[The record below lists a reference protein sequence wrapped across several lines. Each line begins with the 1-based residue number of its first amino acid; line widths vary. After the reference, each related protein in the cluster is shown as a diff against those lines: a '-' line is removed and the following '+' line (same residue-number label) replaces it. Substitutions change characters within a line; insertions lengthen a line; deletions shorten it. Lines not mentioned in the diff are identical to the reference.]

1 MRGCNGPRFDDG
13 VAGVAARCVRAAK
26 QAWCGRGP
34 GRVCPPGGSR
44 PAVVTPASTVALLSQ
59 RLSVSPEQL
68 ASATLWLLAL
78 TAAVVLIRLLSVLA
92 AWGHGLYRSRHAP
105 GTRTRQS
112 LSSARAD
119 FRRVFRTQ
127 RESEARLL
135 HSMAGAGFGAW
146 SVDLVSGR
154 SWRSPQYDRI
164 FGYSVPLTEWT
175 LAKFLEHVIPEDRG
189 AVEDMLA
196 RVPSSSNGDVVDVSF
211 ECRIRRA
218 DGPIRWIEAQGS
230 RETHGPSSSV
240 IFGLVHD
247 ITERKNAQAQLL
259 ESRNRLLEKEHRLAE
274 AQQIAQVGSWEFD
287 LANNEL
293 SGSEE
298 LCRIFGLDPDC
309 FTGGFEHLL
318 QIIHPDDRDTVIQAL
333 QSALQSRQPFFY
345 EHRIVQPGGKV
356 RLIESQGR
364 VMLDTGGKPI
374 GLAGTVHDITERQA
388 AEEHLHR
395 LAHYD
400 VLTGLPN
407 RRLFYESL
415 ARELEVAREQGV
427 TVALLYLDLDQFKN
441 VNDTFGHSMGD
452 ELLRQVAER
461 LLASTRIRDTV
472 GRLGGDE
479 FGLLAITANAPDDVA
494 TMAEKLIEQLQQPF
508 LLAGHEVTVTP
519 SIGIALGP
527 GDSSD
532 TETLIK
538 YADIAMYHAKSAGR
552 NTYRFYTVGM
562 NVRARAKMQ
571 LERDLRK
578 ALERGEF
585 MLHYQPEIDIDS
597 GEWTGAEALL
607 RWNRPG
613 HGLVL
618 PAQFVPALEES
629 GLIVPV
635 GRWVIQSACQQ
646 LHRWREAGI
655 GGVSLSVNVSA
666 RQMLPIYPRGADGN
680 GELPTAA
687 DDREG
692 IVAHV
697 DRCMRR
703 YQVVPGTLRLE
714 LTETALMS
722 NAEKTIGQLAKLKDL
737 GIQIL
742 VDDFGTGYSSMAYL
756 KRFPIDT
763 LKIDREF
770 IRDLSA
776 DPDDR
781 AITRAMISLAHSL
794 NLKVI
799 AEGVET
805 REQLDFLQDEHCDRA
820 QGFYIA
826 HPMPGPELL
835 KLFEA
840 KGHGLAH
847 DLQERQPSLFGR
859 GIAPSRRS
867 LQ

>member
-1 MRGCNGPRFDDG
+1 MTG
-13 VAGVAARCVRAAK
+13 V
-26 QAWCGRGP
+26 
-34 GRVCPPGGSR
+34 SE
-44 PAVVTPASTVALLSQ
+44 TVALTQ
-59 RLSVSPEQL
+59 RLGVSPEQL

-78 TAAVVLIRLLSVLA
+78 SAAVVLIVLLSVLV
-92 AWGHGLYRSRHAP
+92 AWSHGLYRSRRAP
-105 GTRTRQS
+105 GKQAQQA

-119 FRRVFRTQ
+119 FRRVFQTQ

-135 HSMAGAGFGAW
+135 HSMASAGFGAW

-164 FGYSVPLTEWT
+164 FGYSVPLPEWT

-189 AVEDMLA
+189 AVEDTLA
-196 RVPSSSNGDVVDVSF
+196 NVPSASSEDVVNVSF

-218 DGPIRWIEAQGS
+218 DGPIRWIEAHGS
-230 RETHGPSSSV
+230 RETRGPSESI

-247 ITERKNAQAQLL
+247 VTERKNAEAQLL
-259 ESRNRLLEKEHRLAE
+259 ESRNRLLDKEHRLAE
-274 AQQIAQVGSWEFD
+274 AQQIAQVGSWECD
-287 LANNEL
+287 LIHNQL
-293 SGSEE
+293 TGSDE
-298 LCRIFGLDPDC
+298 LCRIFGLPPGC
-309 FTGGFEHLL
+309 FTGSFKHLL
-318 QIIHPDDRDTVIQAL
+318 EIIHPDDRDAVNQTIQTAL
-333 QSALQSRQPFFY
+333 QARQPFFF
-345 EHRIVQPGGKV
+345 EHRIVQPDGTV
-356 RLIESQGR
+356 RLIESHGR
-364 VMLDTGGKPI
+364 VLLEADGTPRA
-374 GLAGTVHDITERQA
+374 LAGTAHDITERQA

-415 ARELEVAREQGV
+415 SRELEVAREQGK

-494 TMAEKLIEQLQQPF
+494 NMAEKLIEELQQPF
-508 LLAGHEVTVTP
+508 KLAGHEVAVTP

-527 GDSSD
+527 GDSGD

-538 YADIAMYHAKSAGR
+538 FADIAMYHAKSAGR

-578 ALERGEF
+578 ALEHGEF
-585 MLHYQPEIDIDS
+585 ELHYQPEIDVDS

-629 GLIVPV
+629 GLIVQV

-646 LHRWREAGI
+646 LYRWREAGI

-666 RQMLPIYPRGADGN
+666 RQMLPSCPRGVEGN
-680 GELPTAA
+680 GTPALLIEDP
-687 DDREG
+687 ES

-722 NAEKTIGQLAKLKDL
+722 HADRTIGQLAKLKDL

-756 KRFPIDT
+756 NRFPIDT

-770 IRDLSA
+770 IRDLSD

-794 NLKVI
+794 GLKVI

-835 KLFEA
+835 KLFQA
-840 KGHGLAH
+840 GGRDLGH
-847 DLQERQPSLFGR
+847 DFEERQPSLFGR
-859 GIAPSRRS
+859 GVAPSRRS

>member
-1 MRGCNGPRFDDG
+1 M
-13 VAGVAARCVRAAK
+13 
-26 QAWCGRGP
+26 
-34 GRVCPPGGSR
+34 
-44 PAVVTPASTVALLSQ
+44 ASV
-59 RLSVSPEQL
+59 
-68 ASATLWLLAL
+68 TLWLGAL
-78 TAAVVLIRLLSVLA
+78 IAALVLVLLLSVLT
-92 AWGHGLYRSRHAP
+92 AWGHGLYRSRRAP
-105 GTRTRQS
+105 GKQAQQA

-119 FRRVFRTQ
+119 FRRVFQTQ

-164 FGYSVPLTEWT
+164 FGYSVPLPEWT
-175 LAKFLEHVIPEDRG
+175 LAKFLDHVIPEDRDR
-189 AVEDMLA
+189 VEDILA
-196 RVPSSSNGDVVDVSF
+196 KVPGSSSGNVVDVSF

-218 DGPIRWIEAQGS
+218 DGPIRWIEAHGS
-230 RETHGPSSSV
+230 RETRGPSESI

-247 ITERKNAQAQLL
+247 ITERKRAEVQLL
-259 ESRNRLLEKEHRLAE
+259 ESRNRLIEKEHRLAE
-274 AQQIAQVGSWEFD
+274 AQQIAQVGSWEYELTD
-287 LANNEL
+287 NQL
-293 SGSEE
+293 SGSDE
-298 LCRIFGLDPDC
+298 LCRIFGLDPGC
-309 FTGGFEHLL
+309 FSGGFERLL
-318 QIIHPDDRDTVIQAL
+318 EIIHPDDRDAVNQAIQTAVQL
-333 QSALQSRQPFFY
+333 RQPFFF
-345 EHRIVQPGGKV
+345 EFRINQPSGQI
-356 RLIESQGR
+356 RLIEAQGR
-364 VMLDTGGKPI
+364 VVLDEEGTPAGI
-374 GLAGTVHDITERQA
+374 AGTVHDVTERQA
-388 AEEHLHR
+388 AAEHLHR

-415 ARELEVAREQGV
+415 AREMEVAREQGL
-427 TVALLYLDLDQFKN
+427 TVALLYLDLDQFKDI
-441 VNDTFGHSMGD
+441 NDTFGHSTGD

-479 FGLLAITANAPDDVA
+479 FGLVAITANAPDDV
-494 TMAEKLIEQLQQPF
+494 TNMAEKLIEQMQQPF
-508 LLAGHEVTVTP
+508 TLAGHEVTVTP

-578 ALERGEF
+578 ALEHDEF
-585 MLHYQPEIDIDS
+585 VLHFQPEIDIDS

-635 GRWVIQSACQQ
+635 GRWVIQAACQQ

-666 RQMLPIYPRGADGN
+666 RQMLPACPRDG
-680 GELPTAA
+680 EAA
-687 DDREG
+687 RDAPMPNDGGEG

-703 YQVVPGTLRLE
+703 YQIVPGTLRLE

-722 NAEKTIGQLAKLKDL
+722 NADKTLGQLAKLKDL

-770 IRDLSA
+770 IRDLSS

-794 NLKVI
+794 NLQVI

-805 REQLDFLQDEHCDRA
+805 RDQLDFLQDEHCDRA

-826 HPMPGPELL
+826 HPMPGSELL
-835 KLFEA
+835 ALFRAAGE
-840 KGHGLAH
+840 GLGQ
-847 DLQERQPSLFGR
+847 DLGERQPSLFGR
-859 GIAPSRRS
+859 GIVPSRRT

>member
-1 MRGCNGPRFDDG
+1 MSRATD
-13 VAGVAARCVRAAK
+13 VA
-26 QAWCGRGP
+26 
-34 GRVCPPGGSR
+34 S
-44 PAVVTPASTVALLSQ
+44 LSE
-59 RLSVSPEQL
+59 RLGVSPEQL
-68 ASATLWLLAL
+68 ASATLWLVAL
-78 TAAVVLIRLLSVLA
+78 TAALVLILMVSVLV
-92 AWGHGLYRSRHAP
+92 AWANGLYRSRRAP
-105 GTRTRQS
+105 GKQAQQA
-112 LSSARAD
+112 LSAARAD
-119 FRRVFRTQ
+119 FRRVFQTQ

-135 HSMAGAGFGAW
+135 HSMSGAGFGAW

-164 FGYSVPLTEWT
+164 FGYSIPLPEWT
-175 LAKFLEHVIPEDRG
+175 LAKFLDHVIPEDRE
-189 AVEDMLA
+189 AVEDILA
-196 RVPSSSNGDVVDVSF
+196 RVPSSSSGDVVDVSF

-230 RETHGPSSSV
+230 RETRGPAESI

-247 ITERKNAQAQLL
+247 ITGRKNAEAQLL
-259 ESRNRLLEKEHRLAE
+259 ESRNRLIEKEHRLAE
-274 AQQIAQVGSWEFD
+274 AQQIAQVGSWECD
-287 LANNEL
+287 LATNVL
-293 SGSEE
+293 SGSDEF
-298 LCRIFGLDPDC
+298 CRIFGLAPDC
-309 FTGGFEHLL
+309 FGGGFERLVEL
-318 QIIHPDDRDTVIQAL
+318 IHTDDRDAVNQAL
-333 QSALQSRQPFFY
+333 QSALQTRQPFFF
-345 EHRIVQPGGKV
+345 EHRIVQPSGKV

-364 VMLDTGGKPI
+364 VMFDADGTPV
-374 GLAGTVHDITERQA
+374 GLAGTVHDITQRQA

-407 RRLFYESL
+407 RRLFYDSL
-415 ARELEVAREQGV
+415 AREMAVAREQGR
-427 TVALLYLDLDQFKN
+427 TVALLYLDLDQFKHI
-441 VNDTFGHSMGD
+441 NDTFGHSMGD
-452 ELLRQVAER
+452 DLLRQVAER

-494 TMAEKLIEQLQQPF
+494 NMADKITDQMQQPF
-508 LLAGHEVTVTP
+508 ILAGHEITVTP
-519 SIGIALGP
+519 SIGIALCP
-527 GDSSD
+527 VDSTD
-532 TETLIK
+532 PETLMK
-538 YADIAMYHAKSAGR
+538 FADIAMYHAKSAGR
-552 NTYRFYTVGM
+552 NTYRFYTPGM
-562 NVRARAKMQ
+562 NVRARAKLQ
-571 LERDLRK
+571 LENDLRK

-585 MLHYQPEIDIDS
+585 VLHYQPEIDIDS

-618 PAQFVPALEES
+618 PTQFVPALEES

-646 LHRWREAGI
+646 LHRWGEAGI
-655 GGVSLSVNVSA
+655 GGISLSVNVA
-666 RQMLPIYPRGADGN
+666 AGQLLPSCPRGEADPT
-680 GELPTAA
+680 GELFEQPGRN
-687 DDREG
+687 DGLFEH
-692 IVAHV
+692 VA
-697 DRCMRR
+697 RCMQR
-703 YQVVPGTLRLE
+703 YQVTPGTLRLE

-722 NAEKTIGQLAKLKDL
+722 NADKALGQLARLRSL
-737 GIQIL
+737 GIQIM

-770 IRDLSA
+770 IRDLSS

-781 AITRAMISLAHSL
+781 AITRAMISLAHTL

-805 REQLDFLQDEHCDRA
+805 SEQLDFLRDEHCDRA

-826 HPMPGPELL
+826 HPMPGRELL
-835 KLFEA
+835 RLFQESGQGPHLDVA
-840 KGHGLAH
+840 
-847 DLQERQPSLFGR
+847 ERQPSLFGPFATR
-859 GIAPSRRS
+859 GPRT

>member
-1 MRGCNGPRFDDG
+1 MADRGRAGGLLARGPPNVSPDQLADVTVWL
-13 VAGVAARCVRAAK
+13 VAVVAA
-26 QAWCGRGP
+26 
-34 GRVCPPGGSR
+34 
-44 PAVVTPASTVALLSQ
+44 L
-59 RLSVSPEQL
+59 
-68 ASATLWLLAL
+68 
-78 TAAVVLIRLLSVLA
+78 VLILLISVLA
-92 AWGHGLYRSRHAP
+92 AWGHGLYRSRRAP
-105 GTRTRQS
+105 GKQAQQA

-119 FRRVFRTQ
+119 FRRVFQTQ

-164 FGYSVPLTEWT
+164 FGYAVPLPEWT
-175 LAKFLEHVIPEDRG
+175 LARFLDHVIPEDRDM
-189 AVEDMLA
+189 VEDILA
-196 RVPSSSNGDVVDVSF
+196 KVPSSSSGDVVDVSF

-218 DGPIRWIEAQGS
+218 DGPIRWIEAHGS
-230 RETHGPSSSV
+230 RETRGPSESI

-247 ITERKNAQAQLL
+247 ITERKNAESQLL
-259 ESRNRLLEKEHRLAE
+259 ESRNRLIEKEQRLAE
-274 AQQIAQVGSWEFD
+274 AQQIAQVGSWEHD
-287 LANNEL
+287 LVNNQL
-293 SGSEE
+293 SGSDE
-298 LCRIFGLDPDC
+298 LCRIFGLDPEC
-309 FTGGFEHLL
+309 FIGGFEHLL
-318 QIIHPDDRDTVIQAL
+318 EIIHPDDRDAVNQAIQTAVH
-333 QSALQSRQPFFY
+333 SHQPFFF
-345 EHRIVQPGGKV
+345 EFRIIQPSGRV
-356 RLIESQGR
+356 RLIEAQGR
-364 VMLDTGGKPI
+364 VILDKKGIPAAI
-374 GLAGTVHDITERQA
+374 AGTVHDITERQA
-388 AEEHLHR
+388 AAAHLHR

-415 ARELEVAREQGV
+415 AREMQVAREQGL
-427 TVALLYLDLDQFKN
+427 TVALLYLDLDQFKDI
-441 VNDTFGHSMGD
+441 NDTFGHSMGD

-479 FGLLAITANAPDDVA
+479 FGLVAITANAPDDV
-494 TMAEKLIEQLQQPF
+494 TNMAEKLIEQMQQPF
-508 LLAGHEVTVTP
+508 TIAGHEVTVTP

-527 GDSSD
+527 GDASD

-538 YADIAMYHAKSAGR
+538 FADIAMYHAKSAGR

-578 ALERGEF
+578 ALEHNEF
-585 MLHYQPEIDIDS
+585 VLHFQPEIDIDS

-635 GRWVIQSACQQ
+635 GRWVIQAACQQ

-655 GGVSLSVNVSA
+655 SGVSLSVNVSA
-666 RQMLPIYPRGADGN
+666 RQMLPTCARDGEAVDARMPN
-680 GELPTAA
+680 DG
-687 DDREG
+687 DDG

-722 NAEKTIGQLAKLKDL
+722 NADKTIGQLAKLKDL

-770 IRDLSA
+770 IRDLTL

-794 NLKVI
+794 KLQVI

-820 QGFYIA
+820 QGFFIA

-835 KLFEA
+835 KLFQVNGRGCEYDSA
-840 KGHGLAH
+840 
-847 DLQERQPSLFGR
+847 ERQPSLFGR
-859 GIAPSRRS
+859 GVVPSRRT

>member
-1 MRGCNGPRFDDG
+1 MPLRPGSSTDQ
-13 VAGVAARCVRAAK
+13 VANLD
-26 QAWCGRGP
+26 P
-34 GRVCPPGGSR
+34 
-44 PAVVTPASTVALLSQ
+44 
-59 RLSVSPEQL
+59 
-68 ASATLWLLAL
+68 WLLAL
-78 TAAVVLIRLLSVLA
+78 AGVLLVIVLSLA
-92 AWGHGLYRSRHAP
+92 FAWLQRCYRARRAGKP
-105 GTRTRQS
+105 PAQAQLRG
-112 LSSARAD
+112 SAH
-119 FRRVFRTQ
+119 RRRGFQTP

-135 HSMAGAGFGAW
+135 HSMACAGFGAW
-146 SVDLVSGR
+146 SVNLVTGR
-154 SWRSPQYDRI
+154 SWRSPDYDRI
-164 FGYSVPLTEWT
+164 FGYEVPPPQWT
-175 LAKFLEHVIPEDRG
+175 LAMFLDHVVPEDRD
-189 AVEDMLA
+189 AVEKILST
-196 RVPSSSNGDVVDVSF
+196 VPRSPNGDVVDVSF
-211 ECRIRRA
+211 QCRIRRA
-218 DGPIRWIEAQGS
+218 DGPVRWIEAQGS
-230 RETHGPSSSV
+230 RETRGPSESI

-247 ITERKNAQAQLL
+247 ITERKNAEAQLL
-259 ESRNRLLEKEHRLAE
+259 ESRNRLADKEHRLAE
-274 AQQIAQVGSWEFD
+274 AQQIAQVGSWEYD
-287 LANNEL
+287 LTNNQL
-293 SGSEE
+293 SGSDE
-298 LCRIFGLDPDC
+298 LCRIFGLGPNC
-309 FTGGFEHLL
+309 FTGGISYLL
-318 QIIHPDDRDTVIQAL
+318 DIIHPDDREAVDQAIQTAV
-333 QSALQSRQPFFY
+333 QSRQPFFFEY
-345 EHRIVQPGGKV
+345 RIIQSSGQV
-356 RLIESQGR
+356 RLIEAQGR
-364 VMLDTGGKPI
+364 VILDDERTPTGI
-374 GLAGTVHDITERQA
+374 AGTVHDITERQA
-388 AEEHLHR
+388 AAEHLHR

-415 ARELEVAREQGV
+415 AREMEVAREQGM
-427 TVALLYLDLDQFKN
+427 TVALLYLDLDQFKDI
-441 VNDTFGHSMGD
+441 NDTFGHSMGD

-479 FGLLAITANAPDDVA
+479 FGLVVITANAPDDV
-494 TMAEKLIEQLQQPF
+494 THMAEKLIEQMKLPF
-508 LLAGHEVTVTP
+508 MLAGHEVTITP

-532 TETLIK
+532 TETLMK
-538 YADIAMYHAKSAGR
+538 FADIAMYHAKSAGR

-578 ALERGEF
+578 ALENNEF
-585 MLHYQPEIDIDS
+585 VLHYQPEIDIDS
-597 GEWTGAEALL
+597 GAWTGAEALL

-635 GRWVIQSACQQ
+635 GRWVIQAACQQ

-666 RQMLPIYPRGADGN
+666 RQMLPTYQRNGDDNGHAFMPHDG
-680 GELPTAA
+680 G
-687 DDREG
+687 EG

-703 YQVVPGTLRLE
+703 YQVVPGMLRLE

-722 NAEKTIGQLAKLKDL
+722 NADKTIGQLAKLKDL

-770 IRDLSA
+770 IRDLSS

-794 NLKVI
+794 KLKVI

-835 KLFEA
+835 KLFQGNG
-840 KGHGLAH
+840 KGCEH
-847 DLQERQPSLFGR
+847 DLAERQPSLFGR
-859 GIAPSRRS
+859 GVSPSRHT